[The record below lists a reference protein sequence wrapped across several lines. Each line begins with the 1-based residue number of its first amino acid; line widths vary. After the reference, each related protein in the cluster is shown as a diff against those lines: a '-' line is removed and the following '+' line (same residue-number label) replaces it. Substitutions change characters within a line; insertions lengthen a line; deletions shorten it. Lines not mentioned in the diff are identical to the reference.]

1 MRGEKRK
8 PTNKSFDKEIGHK
21 TQLYM
26 ERPKRGKKRKK
37 KDTISSDRVE
47 IITKNGSQ
55 LMSTKHR
62 KFINWKVESQ
72 SPDQI
77 T

>member
-8 PTNKSFDKEIGHK
+8 PTNKSIHKEIGHK

-47 IITKNGSQ
+47 IITK
-55 LMSTKHR
+55 K
-62 KFINWKVESQ
+62 WKSAYVNQAQEIYKLESGK
-72 SPDQI
+72 
-77 T
+77 